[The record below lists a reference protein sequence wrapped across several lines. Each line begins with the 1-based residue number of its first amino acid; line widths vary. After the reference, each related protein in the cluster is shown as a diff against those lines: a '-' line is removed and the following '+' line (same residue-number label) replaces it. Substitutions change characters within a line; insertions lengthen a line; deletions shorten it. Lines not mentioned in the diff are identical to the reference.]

1 MAGKIYF
8 SRVLLKI
15 SGALWEKV
23 CTRAEL
29 VPMIDLYYSYKS
41 KNNQTPVT

>member
-8 SRVLLKI
+8 PRVLLKI
-15 SGALWEKV
+15 RGALWEKV
-23 CTRAEL
+23 CIRAEL

-41 KNNQTPVT
+41 KNNQTSVT